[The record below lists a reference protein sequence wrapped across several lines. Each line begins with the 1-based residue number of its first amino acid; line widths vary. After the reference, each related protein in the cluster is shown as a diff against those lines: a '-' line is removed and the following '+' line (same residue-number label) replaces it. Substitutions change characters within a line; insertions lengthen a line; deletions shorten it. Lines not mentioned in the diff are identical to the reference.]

1 MKVKNIRRTDTK
13 KRIEESFTALLRKR
27 DIEGITIKNI
37 TNYAK
42 INRATFYAHYEDKY
56 QLFDEM
62 IKESASNKIDVYTKH
77 INKWNNEQVLCLTQA
92 IFEYLNEVKINCPYS
107 YQNLFPLLRKKMLME
122 LKQHLITLFSRMDNT
137 KKNQFEILIYSRVIY
152 DAAEVIV
159 TEETNLTLHEVVK
172 EINTLIDNNKE
183 E

>member
-1 MKVKNIRRTDTK
+1 
-13 KRIEESFTALLRKR
+13 
-27 DIEGITIKNI
+27 
-37 TNYAK
+37 
-42 INRATFYAHYEDKY
+42 
-56 QLFDEM
+56 
-62 IKESASNKIDVYTKH
+62 
-77 INKWNNEQVLCLTQA
+77 
-92 IFEYLNEVKINCPYS
+92 
-107 YQNLFPLLRKKMLME
+107 ME

-159 TEETNLTLHEVVK
+159 TEETNLTFHEVVK